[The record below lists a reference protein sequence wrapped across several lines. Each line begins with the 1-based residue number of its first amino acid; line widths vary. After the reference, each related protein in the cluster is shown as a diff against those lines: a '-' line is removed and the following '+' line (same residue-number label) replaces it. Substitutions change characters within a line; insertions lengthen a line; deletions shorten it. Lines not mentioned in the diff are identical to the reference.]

1 MTTTSCLRTVL
12 LVLAEADR
20 PIMYRK
26 DLKDMEVE

>member
-1 MTTTSCLRTVL
+1 MKTTPCLRTVM

-26 DLKDMEVE
+26 DLKDTEVE